1 MAIDVCAEYDLW
13 LAAEDFVPVLL
24 AGVGTFTLAALVRR
38 SLPKVGNA
46 AGVGATLIV
55 LGGLSKASWKLLV
68 AGPCAE
74 IPLLEQAL
82 FPFLATG
89 FMILAWSMLSLVRGR
104 PAAWWSFAVVLGL
117 GVAGAVAAGSTKP
130 LLAVAA
136 LGALAVAAYGIRLAQ
151 RHHDRLTIG
160 LFVFYAVATFVLP
173 PLAAQPDQALALQ
186 WGEQLTNTVAQA
198 AFAYAAWRLLRSSA
212 TDTTTVPN
220 RTMEA
225 LS

>member
-13 LAAEDFVPVLL
+13 LAAEDFVPVIL
-24 AGVGTFTLAALVRR
+24 AGIGTFTLADLVHR
-38 SLPKVGNA
+38 SLPRVGSA
-46 AGVGATLIV
+46 ARVGAGLIV

-74 IPLLEQAL
+74 IPLLEQSL
-82 FPFLATG
+82 FPLLGAG
-89 FMILAWSMLSLVRGR
+89 FMVLAWSLLSLLRGR
-104 PAAWWSFAVVLGL
+104 PVAWWSFAIVFGLGL
-117 GVAGAVAAGSTKP
+117 GGAVVARNTKP

-151 RHHDRLTIG
+151 RHEDRLTIG
-160 LFVFYAVATFVLP
+160 LFAFYAVATLVLP
-173 PLAAQPDQALALQ
+173 PLAAQPDQPLSLQ